1 MTPNKNKVLCS
12 TGTIVGRSNNYDYT
26 LIEQCA
32 RKVKCDGFE
41 FMVESP
47 WYADNKIDEI
57 ISYFMPYNINFW
69 TMHTDKNIGEMISRN
84 EAGDID
90 EALRIFELNCKAASK
105 LGVKLL
111 VLHLWGGRPSDQH
124 IDVNIKTYAKLLE
137 TAGKYNLILTVEN
150 VVCNT
155 YNAVMHMKKLYE
167 TYGKAMKFTI
177 DIRHAAFHNMLKET
191 CEADFLWK
199 NNLVPHFH
207 IADWGG
213 SYMDWSRL
221 RPVLPPGEGD
231 INFDYFKEFL
241 KKIDYAGS
249 FTLEAAGARTETGG
263 IDVDKLNKYL
273 GFVYEL

>member
-1 MTPNKNKVLCS
+1 MTKNKNKVLCS
-12 TGTIVGRSNNYDYT
+12 TGTIIGRSNNFDYN
-26 LIEQCA
+26 LIGEYSG
-32 RKVKCDGFE
+32 KIKCDGFE
-41 FMVESP
+41 LMIEP
-47 WYADNKIDEI
+47 DWNNEDTINKIVENLTP
-57 ISYFMPYNINFW
+57 MKVNFE
-69 TMHTDKNIGEMISRN
+69 TLHMDKNIGEMISRN
-84 EAGDID
+84 EPGDID
-90 EALRIFELNCKAASK
+90 GALRIFELECKAASI
-105 LGVKLL
+105 LGAKLL
-111 VLHLWGGRPSDQH
+111 VLHLWSGGPSDKH
-124 IDVNIKTYAKLLE
+124 IDVNIKTYADLLKI
-137 TAGKYNLILTVEN
+137 AGKHNIILTVES

-155 YNAVMHMKKLYE
+155 YNPLTHMKKLYE

-231 INFDYFKEFL
+231 IDFDYFKEFL